1 MIRITQPLRL
11 QVVIGAP
18 GRVTYKLNFKP
29 TIITKNIL
37 FLTFS
42 RRSKGNFRLRLRAD
56 WFMATCGYLLILMY
70 SQTPTIRLL
79 LLFWPCDWQFGAQFL
94 ESYETDI
101 Y

>member
-1 MIRITQPLRL
+1 
-11 QVVIGAP
+11 
-18 GRVTYKLNFKP
+18 
-29 TIITKNIL
+29 
-37 FLTFS
+37 
-42 RRSKGNFRLRLRAD
+42 
-56 WFMATCGYLLILMY
+56 MATCGYLLILMY